1 MHIEYACM
9 MQRIGKCILDASV
22 NIQRII
28 FGYLKGIV
36 GYCMVLDRQRY
47 LEFFGA
53 GNRRYTNPNDAVILR
68 PQTYRLLP
76 TYLAITI
83 VVNGVDFLTI

>member
-1 MHIEYACM
+1 MHTGYFCII
-9 MQRIGKCILDASV
+9 QRVGKCILDASV
-22 NIQRII
+22 VIQRII

-36 GYCMVLDRQRY
+36 GYCMVLDRQTY

-76 TYLAITI
+76 AYLAITI

>member
-1 MHIEYACM
+1 MA
-9 MQRIGKCILDASV
+9 
-22 NIQRII
+22 
-28 FGYLKGIV
+28 
-36 GYCMVLDRQRY
+36 LDRQRY

-53 GNRRYTNPNDAVILR
+53 GNRRYTNPNDVVILR